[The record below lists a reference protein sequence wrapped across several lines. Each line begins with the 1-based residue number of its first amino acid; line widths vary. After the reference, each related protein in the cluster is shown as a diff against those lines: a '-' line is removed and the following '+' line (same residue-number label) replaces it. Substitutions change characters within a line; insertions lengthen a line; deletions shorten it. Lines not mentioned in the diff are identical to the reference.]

1 MLFIS
6 LFIIPVLR
14 FVLTCKLVHC
24 HTPALCYLQG
34 RPEFNSSKSAVILE
48 SRPARSVPASVVIKK
63 GKQRIPDRNL
73 PV

>member
-14 FVLTCKLVHC
+14 FVLTCKLIMRSSLPGH
-24 HTPALCYLQG
+24 
-34 RPEFNSSKSAVILE
+34 PEFNSPKSAVILE

-63 GKQRIPDRNL
+63 ENNGYWTETFQYDL
-73 PV
+73 FL

>member
-14 FVLTCKLVHC
+14 FVLTCKLIMRSS
-24 HTPALCYLQG
+24 LQG
-34 RPEFNSSKSAVILE
+34 HPEFNSPKNAVILE

-63 GKQRIPDRNL
+63 GKQRILDRNL